1 MKEASCQINTSFS
14 SQLIKWNLMLQCC
27 MWSSRKINW
36 MMQWTVYIYKVN
48 ACNEAE
54 PLESLLVR
62 EQKMLEDNESTGC
75 KITYKCNKCWTWK
88 VCKQHSAD
96 ESISVKEE
104 VEQDGTKKSVK
115 VDVASPRT
123 TASLQLMNNSSG
135 KLAHNKERTLK
146 VCNQQTK
153 ELNQLK
159 DDKKMYLRQKK
170 NWKVMALLIM

>member
-1 MKEASCQINTSFS
+1 M
-14 SQLIKWNLMLQCC
+14 
-27 MWSSRKINW
+27 
-36 MMQWTVYIYKVN
+36 
-48 ACNEAE
+48 
-54 PLESLLVR
+54 
-62 EQKMLEDNESTGC
+62 
-75 KITYKCNKCWTWK
+75 
-88 VCKQHSAD
+88 
-96 ESISVKEE
+96 
-104 VEQDGTKKSVK
+104 EQDGTKKSVK

-123 TASLQLMNNSSG
+123 TSSLQLMKNSSG